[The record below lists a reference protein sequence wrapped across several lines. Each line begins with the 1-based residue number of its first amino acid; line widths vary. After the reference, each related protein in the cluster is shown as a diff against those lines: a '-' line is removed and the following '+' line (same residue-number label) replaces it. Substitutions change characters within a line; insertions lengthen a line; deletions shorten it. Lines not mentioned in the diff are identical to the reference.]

1 MSQHV
6 THSAFNVPIQLS
18 LCNASPKIIRV
29 VGIRFVTNGGVW
41 EIICPTVENSETTCV
56 THV

>member
-6 THSAFNVPIQLS
+6 THSAFYVPIQLS

-29 VGIRFVTNGGVW
+29 VGLRFVTNGGVW
-41 EIICPTVENSETTCV
+41 KIVGPTFAP
-56 THV
+56 